1 MTLTPAYGRDYRSKK
16 AVLEDFDADKDF
28 IINDITN
35 RWDGKPVNKAQLVK
49 AKQRVVYIR
58 YGKLRKVME
67 VKL

>member
-67 VKL
+67 VKI

>member
-58 YGKLRKVME
+58 YGKLRRVME